1 MLTSII
7 LNRINSSNLSWNVIV
22 LKGFSVS
29 IYNDLI
35 ELNKYEM
42 VESSGVFEGNRIA
55 LEKLNY
61 GEIMSKLFSG
71 VKKGIMLFESFQ
83 ILLNNMKSLDAFP
96 YNFLVLEN
104 NFLDRYENPST
115 SNISDFDDLENLDVS
130 GDNNVYNNHYSYCK
144 RKDNR
149 TYVEYIDILSDYPK
163 NKLYILK
170 LVDQTN
176 IKVENSNISAN
187 LELSPNNESIFL
199 LKEEIFETLMVR
211 YSYYSI
217 DKSLLDQPCFR
228 NQLETLYSFCL
239 LLDVKINF
247 LTTDNRVENII
258 RSELFFY
265 LKKYWGYDS
274 FRSLKFYKDVSQGRE
289 LINISQGE
297 IIENVIVQVE
307 NAMKRGKS
315 MRNILLT
322 APTGSGKSLL
332 FQLAGIYIAEKY
344 KALTIVVSPL
354 IALMKDQVYSLKS
367 KHRYDKAV
375 ALTSELSIDE
385 KQKAYED
392 VQCGEI
398 DILYISPELLISS
411 SISNFIGTRR
421 IGLFVVDEAHTVT
434 TWGKDF
440 RIDYWFLGKHIQKI
454 KKILDYQ
461 FPIFAV
467 TATAVW
473 DPSGEND
480 MIFETL
486 KYLYMDPCVKYVGMV
501 RRENI
506 SFDISVP
513 KLNKK
518 YKTQKLLIVNKRID
532 QMILNGNKTI
542 IYFPFKK
549 TIDELY
555 ASLSNEK
562 LPLISCYHS
571 GIGVEEK
578 KEYAG
583 KFRDGISNIILA
595 TKAFGMGIDVSNID
609 TVYHFAPSGYLSDY
623 VQEIG
628 RLAREEN
635 INGVAKIDYF
645 KEDLRYTKVLHSL
658 SEIKPYQMKLV
669 LRKLMQLFDKKQRKR
684 NMLISS
690 SDFEFIFPSKNSKET
705 DYQYYQKIDQ
715 KLKTCLLMIENDLL
729 DKYGF
734 NAVIVRPKNI
744 LTEAFVKIEKD
755 NDYFQNAYRSY
766 IEYDSSKVGVLK
778 LNLGKLWEDKYR
790 DKSFSQFKKQFYE
803 DLLIPNFKAKI
814 LLKIEITLK
823 DDFDFVLKKVTS
835 LFDVINS
842 FFSKKVA
849 ECTYFPEDQ
858 LYDYLKEACKIK
870 DSQEHIIQLVIDLYL
885 SHNVL
890 NRRTNS
896 NEIVTY
902 LVRAGYEIVSSNY
915 IRRFRESF
923 NREQVSI
930 VDYVDSSSDVIK
942 LAKFASM
949 IDVADY
955 HIVGGEGSA
964 IFIRINEP
972 YKLRELAR
980 SDFYENTLL
989 KKMNDQFEL
998 SLKIFDYFFTT
1009 QMSDN
1014 ERWDFI
1020 EDYFLG
1026 KPITELLNKNILL

>member
-22 LKGFSVS
+22 LKGFSIS
-29 IYNDLI
+29 IYNDLVK
-35 ELNKYEM
+35 LNNYEM
-42 VESSGVFEGNRIA
+42 IENSDVLEDNRIV
-55 LEKLNY
+55 LERLNY
-61 GEIMSKLFSG
+61 GEIMSKLFRG

-115 SNISDFDDLENLDVS
+115 SIIPDFDDLENLDVPS
-130 GDNNVYNNHYSYCK
+130 ENNVYFNHYSYCK
-144 RKDNR
+144 RIDNK
-149 TYVEYIDILSDYPK
+149 TYIEYIDILSDYPK
-163 NKLYILK
+163 NKLFILK
-170 LVDQTN
+170 LVDQKGIN
-176 IKVENSNISAN
+176 VENSNNPAKI
-187 LELSPNNESIFL
+187 ELSPNNESIYL
-199 LKEEIFETLMVR
+199 LKEKIFETMKIPETH
-211 YSYYSI
+211 YSI

-239 LLDVKINF
+239 LLDVKVYF
-247 LTTDNRVENII
+247 VSTDNRVEKEI
-258 RSELFFY
+258 RSELFHY
-265 LKKYWGYDS
+265 LKKYWRYNS
-274 FRSLKFYKDVSQGRE
+274 FRPLKFYRDVSQGCE

-297 IIENVIVQVE
+297 IIENVISQAE
-307 NAMKRGKS
+307 NALEGGS
-315 MRNILLT
+315 IMRNILLT

-332 FQLAGIYIAEKY
+332 FQLAGIYLAEKY
-344 KALTIVVSPL
+344 KTLTIVVSPL

-367 KHRYDKAV
+367 KHGYDKAV

-392 VQCGEI
+392 VQRGDI
-398 DILYISPELLISS
+398 DILYVSPELLISS

-486 KYLYMDPCVKYVGMV
+486 KYLYMDPCVKYVGVV
-501 RRENI
+501 RRDNI
-506 SFDISVP
+506 SFDITHQNLT
-513 KLNKK
+513 KT
-518 YKTQKLLIVNKRID
+518 YKTQKMQIVNDRID
-532 QMILNGNKTI
+532 QMIQNENKTI
-542 IYFPFKK
+542 IYFPFRK

-555 ASLSNEK
+555 ANLSDDK
-562 LPLISCYHS
+562 RPLISCYHS
-571 GIGVEEK
+571 GIGIEEK
-578 KEYAG
+578 KDYAN

-609 TVYHFAPSGYLSDY
+609 TVYHYAPSGYLSDY

-635 INGVAKIDYF
+635 IKGIAKIDYF
-645 KEDLRYTKVLHSL
+645 KEDLRYTKVLHNI

-669 LRKLMQLFDKKQRKR
+669 LRKLIQLFDKKQRKR

-690 SDFEFIFPSKNSKET
+690 SDFEFIFPSKSSKET

-734 NAVIVRPKNI
+734 NAVIVRPKNM
-744 LTEAFVKIEKD
+744 LTESFVKIGKD

-766 IEYDSSKVGVLK
+766 IEYGTHKGGVLK
-778 LNLGKLWEDKYR
+778 LNLGKLWEERYT
-790 DKSFSQFKKQFYE
+790 DKSFSQFKKQFYD
-803 DLLIPNFKAKI
+803 DLLIPTFKAKI

-823 DDFDFVLKKVTS
+823 HDFDFVFEKVNS
-835 LFDVINS
+835 LFKAINS
-842 FFSKKVA
+842 FFSIKVA
-849 ECTYFPEDQ
+849 ENMYFPEDQ
-858 LYDYLKEACKIK
+858 LSDCLRESYGLK
-870 DSQEHIIQLVIDLYL
+870 DSQEHIIQLVIDLYS
-885 SHNVL
+885 SHNIL
-890 NRRTNS
+890 KRRTNS
-896 NEIVTY
+896 NGVVTY
-902 LVRAGYEIVSSNY
+902 HANSGYEKVSSTY
-915 IRRFRESF
+915 MRRFNESF
-923 NREQVSI
+923 NRENVTI
-930 VDYVDSSSDVIK
+930 IDYVDANSDVIK

-955 HIVGGEGSA
+955 QIVGGEGSA
-964 IFIRINEP
+964 IFVRINEP

-980 SDFYENTLL
+980 SDFYENSLL

-1009 QMSDN
+1009 PMSDN

-1026 KPITELLNKNILL
+1026 KPITELLNK